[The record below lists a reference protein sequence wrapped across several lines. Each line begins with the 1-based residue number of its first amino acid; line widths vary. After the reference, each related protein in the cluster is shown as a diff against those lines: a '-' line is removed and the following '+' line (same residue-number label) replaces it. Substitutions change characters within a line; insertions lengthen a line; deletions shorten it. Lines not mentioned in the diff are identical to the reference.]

1 MQTTQQGMIL
11 GGDLYFDFLTE
22 AGASTGFDLVG
33 NATKLIPKVTTE
45 SIDAKLNGK
54 YTLGQTGK
62 AYTRITDATISFA
75 MNIYDPRIVAAYF
88 MGSAVDITAASGT
101 YTASITAILNKWVA
115 IGETDLTSCV
125 VKDAT
130 DTTTYLA
137 TGADPDYEVKLDI
150 GMIKLLNES
159 LDGDVLHI
167 TGNKAAKSGVKIT
180 GATRPIIKAGLY
192 LDGKNY
198 VEGTELKMRVWEA
211 QLTADGDFD
220 LLAQGGFPELSFAG
234 KMITPNGKTWPF
246 EIL

>member
-11 GGDLYFDFLTE
+11 GGDLYFDFLTG
-22 AGASTGFDLVG
+22 AGASTGFELVG

-45 SIDAKLNGK
+45 TIDAKLNGK

-75 MNIYDPRIVAAYF
+75 MNIYDPKIVAAYF
-88 MGSAVDITAASGT
+88 MGSVVDITAASGT
-101 YTASITAILNKWVA
+101 YTASITGILNKWVF
-115 IGETDLTSCV
+115 IGDTDLTSCV
-125 VKDAT
+125 VKDET
-130 DTTTYLA
+130 DATTY
-137 TGADPDYEVKLDI
+137 TVNDEYEVNLVL
-150 GMIKLLNES
+150 GMIRVIDEA

-167 TGNKAAKSGVKIT
+167 TGNKAAKTGVKIT
-180 GATRPIIKAGLY
+180 GATQPIIRAGLL

-198 VEGTELKMRVWEA
+198 VEGTDLKIRVWEA

-220 LLAQGGFPELSFAG
+220 VLAQGGFPELSFTG
-234 KMITPNGKTWPF
+234 KMVTPFGKTWPF